1 MSLPSYLAV
10 GILCGLL
17 CGIDAGVV
25 AGGLPYLRAAE
36 GFSDSVLSMV
46 AGAMTGGVL
55 LSMLV
60 GGWLADRMGR
70 LRLIFAG
77 ALLHLAGALV
87 VQLAGMT
94 AVGFVL
100 GRVVQGCGI
109 GCVSVTTPA
118 YLAEAF
124 PTACRGRGVS
134 SFQFSMTA
142 GIVLGAVAS
151 WSVAFFFGVP
161 GTLEGSAARC
171 GWRLIFAASSV
182 CSFALVVLCRLL
194 PCGSDMGKEASK
206 APALRSGLD
215 PRMILLVVLVGLCTS
230 LTGIGL
236 VLDYSVL
243 LLDRVGF
250 SGLDANLVDFLVKCA
265 NFAATLVAMTLVD
278 RVGRRP
284 LLFTGLVG
292 CAVSM
297 LGLGLCNWAVGRFAL
312 SGNPVI
318 GIVVSMLFVL
328 TVFFFATGPGVIS
341 WLVLA
346 EAVPVR
352 FRVRGLA
359 IGSVANCA
367 GAFCL
372 LTGFF
377 PLVGAFG
384 TLPVFALVAGVTLAL
399 CAIIHRLLP
408 ETRGVEV

>member
-55 LSMLV
+55 ISMLV

-70 LRLIFAG
+70 FRLIFAG

-100 GRVVQGCGI
+100 GRIVQGCGI
-109 GCVSVTTPA
+109 GFVSVTTPA
-118 YLAEAF
+118 YLAESF
-124 PTACRGRGVS
+124 PAACRGRGVA
-134 SFQFSMTA
+134 SFQFAMTA
-142 GIVLGAVAS
+142 GIVLGAMTS
-151 WSVAFFFGVP
+151 WAVAFVLGVP
-161 GTLEGSAARC
+161 GALADSAARC
-171 GWRLIFAASSV
+171 GWRLIFAAASV
-182 CSFALVVLCRLL
+182 CSCALIVLCLLL
-194 PCGSDMGKEASK
+194 PHGDLGKEPSK
-206 APALRSGLD
+206 ALALRQSLGFRLV
-215 PRMILLVVLVGLCTS
+215 LQVVLVGLCTS

-243 LLDRVGF
+243 LLNSLGF

-278 RVGRRP
+278 RIGRRP

-297 LGLGLCNWAVGRFAL
+297 LGLGLCNWVVGHFAL
-312 SGNPVI
+312 SGNPAI
-318 GIVVSMLFVL
+318 GIVVSALFVL

-346 EAVPVR
+346 EVVPAR

>member
-1 MSLPSYLAV
+1 MGFPNPLAV

-70 LRLIFAG
+70 FRLIFAG

-134 SFQFSMTA
+134 SFQFSMAA

-151 WSVAFFFGVP
+151 WAVAFFFGSP
-161 GTLEGSAARC
+161 DALETSAARS
-171 GWRLIFAASSV
+171 GWRLIFVASSA

-194 PCGSDMGKEASK
+194 PRGRALGNEASK
-206 APALRSGLD
+206 AAVLRKDLD
-215 PRMILLVVLVGLCTS
+215 FRLVLLVVSVGLCTS

-243 LLDRVGF
+243 LLDRIGF
-250 SGLDANLVDFLVKCA
+250 AGLDANLVDFLVKCV

-278 RVGRRP
+278 RIGRRP
-284 LLFTGLVG
+284 LLFTGLAG

-346 EAVPVR
+346 EVVPAR

-377 PLVGAFG
+377 PLVGVIG
-384 TLPVFALVAGVTLAL
+384 TVPVFTLVAGVTLAL

>member
-1 MSLPSYLAV
+1 MNLSKPLAV
-10 GILCGLL
+10 GVLCGLL
-17 CGIDAGVV
+17 CGIDAGVI

-36 GFSDSVLSMV
+36 GFSDSALSLV
-46 AGAMTGGVL
+46 AGSMTGGVL

-60 GGWLADRMGR
+60 GGWLADFWGR
-70 LRLIFAG
+70 FRLIFAG
-77 ALLHLAGALV
+77 ALLHLAGALL
-87 VQLAGMT
+87 VQLGGMT
-94 AVGFVL
+94 VVGFVL
-100 GRVVQGCGI
+100 GRIVQGCGI
-109 GCVSVTTPA
+109 GFVSVTTPA

-151 WSVAFFFGVP
+151 WVVAFFFGVP
-161 GTLEGSAARC
+161 WALERPAARC
-171 GWRLIFAASSV
+171 GWRLIFAVPSV
-182 CSFALVVLCRLL
+182 CSFALVALCRLL
-194 PCGSDMGKEASK
+194 PRGGVWGREAPRG
-206 APALRSGLD
+206 AALREPVD

-243 LLDRVGF
+243 LLDRIGF
-250 SGLDANLVDFLVKCA
+250 SGMDANLVDFLVKCA

-297 LGLGLCNWAVGRFAL
+297 LGLGLCNWGVEHFVL
-312 SGNPVI
+312 VGNPVI
-318 GIVVSMLFVL
+318 GIVVSVLFVL

-346 EAVPVR
+346 EAVPAR

>member
-1 MSLPSYLAV
+1 MNLPIPLAM

-70 LRLIFAG
+70 FRLIFAG

-109 GCVSVTTPA
+109 GCVSVATPA

-142 GIVLGAVAS
+142 GIVFGAVAS
-151 WSVAFFFGVP
+151 WAVASFFGVP
-161 GTLEGSAARC
+161 GTLEDSTARC

-182 CSFALVVLCRLL
+182 CSCALVVLCRLL
-194 PCGSDMGKEASK
+194 PRGEALGKEESK
-206 APALRSGLD
+206 AAALRQSLG
-215 PRMILLVVLVGLCTS
+215 PRLLLLVVSVGLCTS
-230 LTGIGL
+230 LTGVGL

-265 NFAATLVAMTLVD
+265 NFAATLVAMVLVD
-278 RVGRRP
+278 RVGRRL
-284 LLFTGLVG
+284 LLFTGLAG

-297 LGLGLCNWAVGRFAL
+297 LGLGLCNWAVGGFAL

-341 WLVLA
+341 WLALA
-346 EAVPVR
+346 EVVPAR
-352 FRVRGLA
+352 FRGRGLA
-359 IGSVANCA
+359 IGSVANCV

-377 PLVGAFG
+377 PLVGAIG
-384 TLPVFALVAGVTLAL
+384 TLPVFSLVAAVTLAL
-399 CAIIHRLLP
+399 CALIHRLLP
-408 ETRGVEV
+408 ETRGAEI